1 MCEILRIELPLQHTY
16 PLRTLT
22 WMGDELV
29 DWASGGRR
37 FRLDRTVMTPQGTSS
52 YHFDAALVSPDAK
65 YIALYERLGTKGLLL
80 ANSGEILREIN
91 RSYYH
96 AHEYEYPLTFL
107 LLPDGRIGI
116 AHCPHD
122 YKKIEIEDVETAR
135 QWTPRGT
142 PPFDFFHARLA
153 VSSDSRYLLSAGWQW
168 HPFDAMQVYDL
179 TQIYAHPDLLDR
191 PCEHRLTRT
200 GVGINNAAFYN
211 KHAILITTN
220 DIYYDATDVEDN
232 ERSLLEPDMLAIY
245 DIERKQIL
253 HRAFLEEPVGTLMP
267 LGEYV
272 VGFYQHPKLI
282 ELKTGKII
290 MRWEDIFSGE
300 QNSSILSSQMN
311 LPPLAID
318 RERKRFAVASQ
329 ESIIVVQ
336 SG

>member
-1 MCEILRIELPLQHTY
+1 MQEILRIELPLQHTS
-16 PLRTLT
+16 PLHTLT

-29 DWASGGRR
+29 DWASGGKR
-37 FRLDRTVMTPQGTSS
+37 FRLDRTVVTPQRTSS

-65 YIALYERLGTKGLLL
+65 YIALYERSGTKGLLL
-80 ANSGEILREIN
+80 AKSGEILREIN

-96 AHEYEYPLTFL
+96 A
-107 LLPDGRIGI
+107 
-116 AHCPHD
+116 
-122 YKKIEIEDVETAR
+122 
-135 QWTPRGT
+135 
-142 PPFDFFHARLA
+142 
-153 VSSDSRYLLSAGWQW
+153 
-168 HPFDAMQVYDL
+168 
-179 TQIYAHPDLLDR
+179 
-191 PCEHRLTRT
+191 
-200 GVGINNAAFYN
+200 
-211 KHAILITTN
+211 
-220 DIYYDATDVEDN
+220 TDVEDN
-232 ERSLLEPDMLAIY
+232 KRSLLEPDMLAIY

-253 HRAFLEEPVGTLMP
+253 HRVFLEEPVGTLMP

-318 RERKRFAVASQ
+318 RERKRFAVASK

-336 SG
+336 LG